1 MAVLKLEDICISNIM
16 RYNIQTSPKLIPR
29 KVYEKLLKIVSVNG
43 VFESSQPSEAKKIQ
57 IIHNSEGLHIL
68 FLGLR
73 DRAQE
78 LHIQYGSAVDFDFDF
93 LLSMPLCG
101 KATFKIKYL
110 LEKTVISLFSEDE
123 IRKCSLMLEL

>member
-1 MAVLKLEDICISNIM
+1 M
-16 RYNIQTSPKLIPR
+16 RYNIKTSPELIPR
-29 KVYEKLLKIVSVNG
+29 EVHEKLLKIVSVNG
-43 VFESSQPSEAKKIQ
+43 DFEPSQPSEIKKIQ

-68 FLGLR
+68 FLGFR

-78 LHIQYGSAVDFDFDF
+78 LHIPYGSASAVDFDFDF

-101 KATFKIKYL
+101 KATFQIKYL

-123 IRKCSLMLEL
+123 IRKCCLMLEL